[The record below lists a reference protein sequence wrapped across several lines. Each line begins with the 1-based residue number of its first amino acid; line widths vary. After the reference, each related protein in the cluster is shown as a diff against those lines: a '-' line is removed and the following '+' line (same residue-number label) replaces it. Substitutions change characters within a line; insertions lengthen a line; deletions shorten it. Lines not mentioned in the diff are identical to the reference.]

1 MHVTSDVVEKSD
13 TSIDEL
19 IAEITAART
28 ELLASVENLKSQ
40 FTGASLR
47 QRGMNAVTGV
57 FTDEF
62 GGIKPKRVGSIAGV
76 VAGVVGL
83 KILARRHR

>member
-1 MHVTSDVVEKSD
+1 MPIEVIEQSEPSL
-13 TSIDEL
+13 DEL
-19 IAEITAART
+19 VAEITAART

-76 VAGVVGL
+76 LAGVVGL
-83 KILARRHR
+83 KLLARRHR

>member
-1 MHVTSDVVEKSD
+1 MPIEVIEQSEPSLDGLV
-13 TSIDEL
+13 
-19 IAEITAART
+19 AEITAART

-76 VAGVVGL
+76 LAGVVGL
-83 KILARRHR
+83 KLLARRHR

>member
-1 MHVTSDVVEKSD
+1 MTSDVVEKSD

-28 ELLASVENLKSQ
+28 ELLASVENLKNQ

-47 QRGMNAVTGV
+47 QRGVDAVTGI

-62 GGIKPKRVGSIAGV
+62 GGIKPKRVGIVAGV
-76 VAGVVGL
+76 LVGVVGL
-83 KILARRHR
+83 KLLARRLR

>member
-1 MHVTSDVVEKSD
+1 MEVIEQSEPSL
-13 TSIDEL
+13 DEL
-19 IAEITAART
+19 VAEITAART

-40 FTGASLR
+40 FTGSSLR

-76 VAGVVGL
+76 LAGVVGL